1 MKTLDLRLP
10 RSNSRFYLDQDG
22 REFPRVT
29 SVLGVLDKPALI
41 HWAAN
46 LEREACI
53 EAAWKTIAEAS
64 SKFGCIEDFRTGI
77 LRNLGPA
84 KAHQKESSKAIEIGS
99 QAHAWIEWHLRRE
112 TGETVGPEPALSEAA
127 MRAAVAFFDWRDTV
141 HFRPLYVEQ
150 RIFSERFRYA
160 GTADVVANMTI
171 NGEFHT
177 VVCDWKT
184 SKGIYDEYILQNA
197 AYSEALREMNFEPTP
212 TAGLILRLPKS
223 EADPSFEARF
233 VSEQEIADG
242 FVAFLSCLDI
252 YRWTRARE
260 AAKKEKR

>member
-53 EAAWKTIAEAS
+53 EAIRLAFDQGGDDGSCESFIAEVNR
-64 SKFGCIEDFRTGI
+64 F
-77 LRNLGPA
+77 LGPA

-112 TGETVGPEPALSEAA
+112 TGEAVGPEPALSDAA

-150 RIFSERFRYA
+150 RIYSERYQYA

-171 NGEFHT
+171 NGELHT
-177 VVCDWKT
+177 VVCDWKI

-197 AYSEALREMNFEPTP
+197 AYSEALREMNFEPAP